1 MNWEC
6 AHAHMHFTRS
16 ACLSGWR
23 SAACA
28 QCVTNPSSGST
39 QTPPRVQRV
48 QWTLRRC
55 EEAGK
60 EETGL
65 SLKKTYTLN
74 TLGMMDSGHL
84 KDISQEM
91 LIMIPKWPPC
101 CWPLSNMPWWEL
113 DNDSTKMIWSD
124 QTDRER
130 GGWIGS
136 FHKKIKKI
144 ILVLL
149 PYCTVHQKH
158 DRKKE
163 PP

>member
-6 AHAHMHFTRS
+6 ARAHMHFTRS

-28 QCVTNPSSGST
+28 PCVTNPSSGST
-39 QTPPRVQRV
+39 QTLPRVLRG
-48 QWTLRRC
+48 QWIRRRC
-55 EEAGK
+55 EGAGQ

-65 SLKKTYTLN
+65 PLQKTHTLN

-91 LIMIPKWPPC
+91 LIMNPSGRPAADLWAICLDGNWILTAPKWFGQI
-101 CWPLSNMPWWEL
+101 S
-113 DNDSTKMIWSD
+113 
-124 QTDRER
+124 QGV

-136 FHKKIKKI
+136 FHKKML
-144 ILVLL
+144 LVLL
-149 PYCTVHQKH
+149 PYCTVHQK
-158 DRKKE
+158 RKTWQEKE
-163 PP
+163 PH